1 MVERERQ
8 RQNKTKIKSSLQI
21 ILQAKILDHLG
32 EHNSMKTIEK
42 SIGIEIH
49 FKISIFKSN
58 LNYKYQGCSKEKKKM
73 EKHLTN
79 KNKIEIIN

>member
-58 LNYKYQGCSKEKKKM
+58 LNYKYQGCSKEKKNGETSDK
-73 EKHLTN
+73 
-79 KNKIEIIN
+79 